1 MSRTPLTL
9 IFLVLPLMMMTGCRY
24 FPVENGQDTNAP
36 GTVELARP
44 DAKRIAELL
53 GYYRGLD
60 RLDQNGLKTR
70 LTGLRGSLKKNDCS
84 TVRLKSAMIISK
96 LPNHENDPSSQT
108 ILDPCLNN
116 AFNRY
121 SAAGK
126 LAFLLQD
133 LIETRKTADGAQAE
147 VQNYHHQVKTLQDE
161 NEKLHKQ
168 LEGLKA
174 IEKSIQQ
181 RNQL

>member
-9 IFLVLPLMMMTGCRY
+9 ILLILPLMITGCRY
-24 FPVENGQDTNAP
+24 FPVENGRDANAP
-36 GTVELARP
+36 GTAELARP

-60 RLDQNGLKTR
+60 SLDQNGLKTR
-70 LTGLRGSLKKNDCS
+70 LTGLQGSLEKDDCS
-84 TVRLKSAMIISK
+84 TVRLKSAMILSK
-96 LPNHENDPSSQT
+96 LSAHESGPSSQT
-108 ILDPCLNN
+108 VLDPCLNN

-133 LIETRKTADGAQAE
+133 LIETRKAADGAQAE
-147 VQNYHHQVKTLQDE
+147 LQNYHYQIKTLQDE

>member
-1 MSRTPLTL
+1 MSKTPLTL
-9 IFLVLPLMMMTGCRY
+9 ILLILPLMMPGCRY
-24 FPVENGQDTNAP
+24 FPLENGQDASSQ
-36 GTVELARP
+36 GAAELTRP
-44 DAKRIAELL
+44 DPRGIAELL

-60 RLDQNGLKTR
+60 GLDENGLKTR
-70 LTGLRGSLKKNDCS
+70 LTRLQSRLQKDDCS
-84 TVRLKSAMIISK
+84 TVRLKSAMILSK
-96 LPNHENDPSSQT
+96 LSAHSGGPNSQT

-126 LAFLLQD
+126 LAFLLQE
-133 LIETRKTADGAQAE
+133 LIETRKAADGAQAE
-147 VQNYHHQVKTLQDE
+147 LQNYHYRIKTLQDE

-168 LEGLKA
+168 LEGIKA

-181 RNQL
+181 RNQH